1 MHPADEKLIHLPA
14 LMQADKNN
22 DGKVDYNEFCN
33 LMRTSMT
40 KREM

>member
-1 MHPADEKLIHLPA
+1 MSAPTHIYTLAAA
-14 LMQADKNN
+14 LQADRNN

-40 KREM
+40 KREI